1 MSEKQFED
9 ELVRIEAESVE
20 ALRKG
25 FKNGK
30 LKVPKNVVLLSKVKK
45 VMYRPLFK

>member
-9 ELVRIEAESVE
+9 ELVRIEAESEE

-30 LKVPKNVVLLSKVKK
+30 LKVPEVL
-45 VMYRPLFK
+45 RPYLNDLEYI